1 MKELIH
7 KIHASPFSTALA
19 ITGGGTEAISELL
32 RYGGGSTTILE
43 AIIPYNQKAFD
54 NFVRGKPDKY
64 CSPGAA
70 RDLAMAAFQRAVEF
84 ANTSEN
90 IIGVGASCS
99 LVKDVTERAGREHH
113 VYIATQTEYE
123 TVSYTLSLHGHEYN
137 REQEE
142 KLAATA
148 IVEAL
153 GVACK
158 INCELTP
165 ESKAVASPQ
174 LRNLILGEQKVLT
187 LGLESTPPYNKKII
201 FPGAFNPLHEQHANM
216 AAKVAELFNQKVD
229 LELCVRNV
237 DKPALNYL
245 EIEARIAQLKEYTN
259 SGWLKD
265 LHLTS
270 TPTFAEKALA
280 FPFAKFL
287 VGWDTFRRIN
297 DPKYGDLEK
306 VIKIFQSQGTHFL
319 VFHRIM
325 NGKSSAEENIDHIHP
340 KLLEI
345 TTIFPKETLPP
356 VEISSTEIRK
366 RATQ

>member
-1 MKELIH
+1 MRELVQ
-7 KIHASPFSTALA
+7 KIHVSPFKAALA
-19 ITGGGTEAISELL
+19 ITGGGAEAIGELL
-32 RYGGGSTTILE
+32 RYGGGSATVLE
-43 AIIPYNQKAFD
+43 AVVPYDQKAFD

-70 RDLAMAAFQRAVEF
+70 RDLAMAAFQRAVGF

-90 IIGVGASCS
+90 IVGVGASCS
-99 LVKDVTERAGREHH
+99 LVKDGSERAGREHH
-113 VYIATQTEYE
+113 VYISTQTEYE
-123 TVSYTLSLHGHEYN
+123 TVSYTLSLHGHGYN

-142 KLAATA
+142 KLAAEA

-153 GVACK
+153 GNACK
-158 INCELTP
+158 INSNELNP
-165 ESKAVASPQ
+165 EAKAVASPQ
-174 LRNLILGEQKVLT
+174 LRNVVLGEQKVLT
-187 LGLESTPPYNKKII
+187 LESALSYHGKEII

-216 AAKVAELFNQKVD
+216 AAKVAELFGQKVD

-245 EIEARIAQLKEYTN
+245 EIEARIAQLREYTN
-259 SGWLKD
+259 SGWLKN

-280 FPFAKFL
+280 FPLARFL
-287 VGWDTFRRIN
+287 VGWDTFRRIS

-306 VIKIFQSQGTHFL
+306 VIKTFQSQGTHFL

-325 NGKSSAEENIDHIHP
+325 DGKSSAEESIDQIHP

-345 TTIFPKETLPP
+345 ATIFPQETLPP
-356 VEISSTEIRK
+356 IEISSTAIRK
-366 RATQ
+366 RATN